1 MNDSSLLFLEKGN
14 DDDILRF
21 FSGFNVKNAKTSS
34 FPEISKNIKYKLANR
49 CSSILSSKSVSC
61 QKSCLEFIRILSR
74 DKNNVNELASNSL
87 LSNIIQIA
95 GVKKCDIQDFLKQN
109 KDMSVIVE
117 AQKCL
122 CNLIFNSSE
131 AQTLCCHNGCIDGVI
146 TRLKINPNFS
156 LEMKLYDMRILFLL
170 TALCTDTRPKLRN
183 EYHGLEYL
191 TEIMNMIVNKTVSEE
206 LNTAEK
212 LNNDEVNLVCEILKV
227 LFNLTTTSNDTDL
240 DEEEES
246 HYLRLVSILHDL
258 ILTDSTEQQRKHE
271 ILGHIINLLTNMPS
285 SSYEQLLSPQSLNTS
300 KIQIS
305 KDNVYDGMNV
315 EAVASILH
323 FLKKQLDDSMN
334 APSQKESL
342 APVLA
347 CLCES
352 CRSNRVIRKYVRM
365 KILPPLKDVT
375 HRPEEGNTIRNKL
388 CKMMTSP
395 NIDLKSLSAELL
407 FILCKHN
414 VKRFVKYT
422 GYGNAAG
429 LLASRGLMLLYK
441 GKSNSFS
448 SESDD
453 SDTEEYLSQREK
465 INPMTGCSEEPH
477 INPMAEMSEEQ
488 KEYEA
493 LKLVNLM
500 DKLAREKIIQPT
512 KIGPDGKPHP
522 IEHILELQESPT
534 NDKANHREDED

>member
-1 MNDSSLLFLEKGN
+1 MLHLFACIGQIEKYSDQN
-14 DDDILRF
+14 ENFR
-21 FSGFNVKNAKTSS
+21 NAKTSS
-34 FPEISKNIKYKLANR
+34 FPEISKNIKSKLANR

-315 EAVASILH
+315 EAVA
-323 FLKKQLDDSMN
+323 M
-334 APSQKESL
+334 
-342 APVLA
+342 
-347 CLCES
+347 
-352 CRSNRVIRKYVRM
+352 
-365 KILPPLKDVT
+365 
-375 HRPEEGNTIRNKL
+375 
-388 CKMMTSP
+388 
-395 NIDLKSLSAELL
+395 
-407 FILCKHN
+407 
-414 VKRFVKYT
+414 KRFVKYT